1 MKVVEVHNLYKS
13 FGEVQ
18 AINHLDLQIR
28 EGEIF
33 GLLGPNGAGKSTTI
47 NILSMLI
54 QKDKGV
60 VKIFGKDIEQY
71 EMEIKYQMGVVPQ
84 ELAIFEE
91 LSAYENVSFFGS
103 LYGLKKEELKK
114 KALEALAF
122 VGLED
127 KGKSKA
133 KTFSGGMKR
142 RLNIACGIVH
152 SPKLIIMDEPTVGI
166 DPQSR
171 NYILS
176 SIKELNRRGATV
188 IYTTHYMEEAEA
200 ICDRI
205 AIVDRGNVIAV
216 GTQGELASI
225 IDDKNTIQV
234 MVRDITKVNADIL
247 GKIKGVEYVQFE
259 GNRVTISSKK
269 EITNLDKIITYL
281 TETEAKIVGIQT
293 KELDLEDVFLNL
305 TGRKLRD

>member
-1 MKVVEVHNLYKS
+1 MKVVEVHKLYKS

-54 QKDKGV
+54 QKDKGI
-60 VKIFGKDIEQY
+60 VKIFGKEIEQY
-71 EMEIKYQMGVVPQ
+71 EMEIKHQMGVVPQ

-103 LYGLKKEELKK
+103 LYGLKREELKK
-114 KALEALAF
+114 KSLEALAF

-234 MVRDITKVNADIL
+234 MVRDITKVNADVL
-247 GKIKGVEYVQFE
+247 GKIKGVEHVQFE